1 VSRLV
6 GLDGT
11 GAAGGR
17 ALRGAW
23 PTADAGPRGSGSA
36 AGRHREPQRLAVS
49 IHEIE
54 PATWERCALL
64 REWLADHGVRRVAL
78 LVVPAPDLHPF
89 DRRSPSLRD
98 WLADRLADG
107 DEIVQQ
113 GFCPGRG
120 RPSGEGRWRGVPRV
134 GHAGP
139 GEFARLDAEETAR
152 ALDAGRR
159 ILRAAGLAPAGFVP
173 QGFAYTAPLHAALRE
188 RYGWWATSAAIH
200 APAGA
205 PLHAPALDLAGADPV
220 ARAAGPLRRR
230 VLAGRAA
237 LLRIELH
244 PGDLDHPRRV
254 AAAESLLRRH
264 AGRPAVTG
272 SELVGA

>member
-1 VSRLV
+1 MSLLV

-11 GAAGGR
+11 AGGR
-17 ALRGAW
+17 APRGAW
-23 PTADAGPRGSGSA
+23 PARQTGARRAGSGEP
-36 AGRHREPQRLAVS
+36 RHREPQLLAVS
-49 IHEIE
+49 IHEVE

-113 GFCPGRG
+113 GFCPSRG
-120 RPSGEGRWRGVPRV
+120 RWPGEGRRRAAPRT
-134 GHAGP
+134 GHARP
-139 GEFARLDAEETAR
+139 GEFDGLDAEETAR

-173 QGFAYTAPLHAALRE
+173 RGFAYTPPLHAALRE
-188 RYGWWATSAAIH
+188 RFGWWATSGAIH

-205 PLHAPALDLAGADPV
+205 PLHAPALALAGTDPV

-230 VLAGRAA
+230 VLAGRAS

-244 PGDLDHPRRV
+244 PRDLDHPRRV
-254 AAAESLLRRH
+254 AAAEALLRRH

-272 SELVGA
+272 GELVGA